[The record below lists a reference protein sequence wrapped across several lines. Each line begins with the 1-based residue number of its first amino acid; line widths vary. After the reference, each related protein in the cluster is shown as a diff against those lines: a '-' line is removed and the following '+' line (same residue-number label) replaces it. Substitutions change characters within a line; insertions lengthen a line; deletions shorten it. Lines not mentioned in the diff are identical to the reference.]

1 MCHAFLHMYLLLLH
15 DYDVKMPNF
24 TFYGGRPKQVTTK
37 FSFHSLSKLKC
48 GPQGINSREISLHR
62 TITATWK
69 RKRQSLKKTLIRF
82 KSDVLAAVAV
92 VDGKTP

>member
-1 MCHAFLHMYLLLLH
+1 MPRFFARVFAVMH
-15 DYDVKMPNF
+15 DCDVKMPNF
-24 TFYGGRPKQVTTK
+24 TFYGGRPKQVTPK
-37 FSFHSLSKLKC
+37 FSFNSLSKLKC

-82 KSDVLAAVAV
+82 KSDVLAAVTV